1 MLRQFIRSSLQNF
14 RQNNIL
20 VYNDV
25 VINKEKISMKKVL
38 LSLFIAVSLVIPA
51 SAAYNP
57 SDRVSTVGNA
67 MMTKS
72 GIPATNVKFMVVSG
86 SVDNSNYVSNRVVNV
101 STNELSF
108 AGNDNEV
115 AAVVGNELGH
125 IIAGHA
131 SKGKVVQLLQAA
143 AVTDTSFESSAA
155 ASTIS
160 TNYTNMKQQ
169 KEADL
174 VAVDLMVNAGYNP
187 LALIVVLTKQTGTYW
202 ETILGQPAN
211 AERALNVFNYV
222 SYAYPAKIKA
232 GYGCNEYRNFL
243 TYADSIISLRNQSKK
258 LEKRN
263 TKIQAKNKKNVANK
277 IAKFKVRGGL
287 SAWDAAYGLL
297 NGAQ

>member
-1 MLRQFIRSSLQNF
+1 
-14 RQNNIL
+14 
-20 VYNDV
+20 
-25 VINKEKISMKKVL
+25 MKKVL

-51 SAAYNP
+51 SAATYNP
-57 SDRVSTVGNA
+57 STRVAEVGNA
-67 MMTKS
+67 LMTKS

-86 SVDNSNYVSNRVVNV
+86 AVDNSNYVSNRVVNV
-101 STNELSF
+101 STNELAF

-131 SKGKVVQLLQAA
+131 SKGKVVKLLQAA
-143 AVTDTSFESSAA
+143 TVADTALESNVA
-155 ASTIS
+155 ASTITTS
-160 TNYTNMKQQ
+160 YTNMKQQ

-211 AERALNVFNYV
+211 AERALNVYNYV
-222 SYAYPAKIKA
+222 AYAYPAKVKA

-243 TYADSIISLRNQSKK
+243 TYADAIISLRNQSQK
-258 LEKRN
+258 LEKKN
-263 TKIQAKNKKNVANK
+263 TKTQAKNKKNVTNK
-277 IAKFKVRGGL
+277 IAKFKVRGGI
-287 SAWDAAYGLL
+287 SGWDAAYGLL

>member
-1 MLRQFIRSSLQNF
+1 
-14 RQNNIL
+14 
-20 VYNDV
+20 
-25 VINKEKISMKKVL
+25 MKKVL

-72 GIPATNVKFMVVSG
+72 GIPTTNVKFMVVSG
-86 SVDNSNYVSNRVVNV
+86 YVDNSNYVTNRVVNV
-101 STNELSF
+101 STNELAF

-143 AVTDTSFESSAA
+143 AVTDTAFETNPT

-222 SYAYPAKIKA
+222 SYAYPAKVKA

-263 TKIQAKNKKNVANK
+263 TKTQAKNKKNVANK
-277 IAKFKVRGGL
+277 IAKFKVRGGI
-287 SAWDAAYGLL
+287 SGWDAAYGLL

>member
-1 MLRQFIRSSLQNF
+1 
-14 RQNNIL
+14 
-20 VYNDV
+20 
-25 VINKEKISMKKVL
+25 MKKVL
-38 LSLFIAVSLVIPA
+38 LSLFVAVALVIPA
-51 SAAYNP
+51 SAATYNP
-57 SDRVSTVGNA
+57 ANRVTEVG
-67 MMTKS
+67 TKMYKNS

-86 SVDNSNYVSNRVVNV
+86 SVDNSSYATNRVVNI

-115 AAVVGNELGH
+115 AAVIGNELGH

-131 SKGKVVQLLQAA
+131 SKGKVVQLLQSA
-143 AVTDTSFESSAA
+143 AVADTALETNAS

-160 TNYTNMKQQ
+160 TNYTNLKDE

-202 ETILGQPAN
+202 ETLLGQPAN
-211 AERALNVFNYV
+211 AERALNVYNYV
-222 SYAYPAKIKA
+222 TYAYPAKIKA
-232 GYGCNEYRNFL
+232 GYGCNEYRNFVA
-243 TYADSIISLRNQSKK
+243 YADPIIALRKNSKR

-263 TKIQAKNKKNVANK
+263 TKVQAKNKKNVTNK

-287 SAWDAAYGLL
+287 SGWDAAYGLL
-297 NGAQ
+297 NGGQQ